1 MFMSGHFDG
10 LSGGG
15 QPLLY

>member
-1 MFMSGHFDG
+1 MFMSGHFDV